1 MESAPFKTVT
11 IRDTMS
17 DLPEIKNGAK
27 AEEISYQGD
36 PLSHFQKL
44 VSFIKSYLPHW
55 SQGYRALVIET
66 SQDFNIF
73 QVYHYFTIYRRQL
86 LLTKRIWNPI
96 DFLGQRSRSPGQIFR
111 RGDTPHF
118 ALV

>member
-1 MESAPFKTVT
+1 MESAPLKTVT

-44 VSFIKSYLPHW
+44 VSFIEK
-55 SQGYRALVIET
+55 
-66 SQDFNIF
+66 NIVF
-73 QVYHYFTIYRRQL
+73 Q
-86 LLTKRIWNPI
+86 
-96 DFLGQRSRSPGQIFR
+96 
-111 RGDTPHF
+111 
-118 ALV
+118 

>member
-44 VSFIKSYLPHW
+44 VSFIEK
-55 SQGYRALVIET
+55 
-66 SQDFNIF
+66 NIAF
-73 QVYHYFTIYRRQL
+73 QRVLYKIFM
-86 LLTKRIWNPI
+86 
-96 DFLGQRSRSPGQIFR
+96 QIVQMLIKL
-111 RGDTPHF
+111 
-118 ALV
+118 AVCK